1 MYETLLRPHEVT
13 QAPPLPRIDAVAD
26 KLKRFE
32 RIREDKRLRQIAASR
47 AHHAEKRKRED
58 SLARPDP
65 AAPELEPKRPKTEAA
80 VAGEDGGNVEMN
92 TDMKNVVEDPEDEDE
107 DDNGDGDGDG
117 DAPADE
123 VKVEEEVVRMP
134 SMPVPASTS
143 AAPAPATQVVSRH
156 SKEVRGHTSFLTFA
170 CLLPA
175 QTPAH

>member
-26 KLKRFE
+26 KLKRLE
-32 RIREDKRLRQIAASR
+32 RIREDKRLRQIAAAR

-58 SLARPDP
+58 SLARADLADP
-65 AAPELEPKRPKTEAA
+65 TSELESKRPKTAA
-80 VAGEDGGNVEMN
+80 DEKGGDV
-92 TDMKNVVEDPEDEDE
+92 DMDVDTNVVEGPENEDENRE
-107 DDNGDGDGDG
+107 GDGP
-117 DAPADE
+117 APID
-123 VKVEEEVVRMP
+123 KVEEEEEVVRTPPMP
-134 SMPVPASTS
+134 ASTPVPA
-143 AAPAPATQVVSRH
+143 PVPATQVFSRH

>member
-47 AHHAEKRKRED
+47 AHLAEKRKRED
-58 SLARPDP
+58 SLARADI
-65 AAPELEPKRPKTEAA
+65 ADSASELESKRPKTAA
-80 VAGEDGGNVEMN
+80 AGDDSGDVDVDVDTDMNMVENEDGNASG
-92 TDMKNVVEDPEDEDE
+92 DPAATEE
-107 DDNGDGDGDG
+107 
-117 DAPADE
+117 
-123 VKVEEEVVRMP
+123 VEEEAVRMLAFTSTLEP
-134 SMPVPASTS
+134 PPAS
-143 AAPAPATQVVSRH
+143 QVFSRH

-175 QTPAH
+175 QTPAASTMDSVSTSTS